1 MADTLSDYYGL
12 GLPQQTQD
20 QIPASNALSGNPI
33 SFPSLDAPLGGS
45 TRSRGQKLM
54 GMGGGA
60 DLPTKLRALGAM
72 FGNEVP
78 EFRQQ
83 MMQEREAESRLGVQE
98 LQKREMLD
106 KSLAKDYFTAY
117 AMAEN
122 EDYQGFMDL
131 MQDRLQLERKLGLD
145 SSSTLEIMQDAQGPD
160 GLASVMPYLKSTID
174 ASFAAGYLTPASV
187 LQNVPAS
194 YRALQLRADEA
205 GLPIGSAER
214 AEFMRSGG
222 TDYNRGGI
230 GLERWA
236 NGTAIQYLPDGNTRV
251 IDRSGRIITDP
262 AEKLQVL
269 ELAYAS
275 GPAEAAAEATQVANV
290 NRSQEIITNSLD
302 SAKTVPNIKASLV
315 LLNGVIETGGFS
327 GISLRLKNSLGIGS
341 GDEAELAYNLRKSVL
356 EQLRP
361 TFGAAFTEREGA
373 LLREIEASETKST
386 EGNIRLLEKLL
397 AAVELDVEM
406 GRARAMD
413 QQDTSTVRDL
423 DTFMNA
429 QLGANSTGLFNEIY
443 QNNLE
448 LSETNTGIPPAPP
461 IPNEY
466 GDMTQEAWEQI
477 WQNMEPEGRALWRR

>member
-1 MADTLSDYYGL
+1 MDLDSNTLAGYYGL
-12 GLPQQTQD
+12 NDQQA
-20 QIPASNALSGNPI
+20 PAGNALSGNPI
-33 SFPSLDAPLGGS
+33 SFPSLDSPLGGS

-72 FGNEVP
+72 FSNQVP
-78 EFRQQ
+78 QFRQQ
-83 MMQEREAESRLGVQE
+83 MMQENEAESRLGVQE

-106 KSLAKDYFTAY
+106 KSLAKDYFTAF

-122 EDYQGFMDL
+122 GDYQGFMGL
-131 MQDRLQLERKLGLD
+131 MEDRLQLERKLGLD
-145 SSSTLEIMQDAQGPD
+145 TSSTLEIMQDAQGPD
-160 GLASVMPYLKSTID
+160 GLASVMPYLKSTIE

-205 GLPIGSAER
+205 GLPMGSAER

-251 IDRSGRIITDP
+251 IDRSGKIITDP
-262 AEKLQVL
+262 TEKIQVL

-290 NRSQEIITNSLD
+290 TRSQEIITNSLT
-302 SAKTVPNIKASLV
+302 SAKTVPNLKASLV

-356 EQLRP
+356 EQLKP

-423 DTFMNA
+423 DTFMSA

-448 LSETNTGIPPAPP
+448 LSQTNTRIPPAPP
-461 IPNEY
+461 IPDEY
-466 GDMTQEAWEQI
+466 GDMTQEAWEQT
-477 WQNMEPEGRALWRR
+477 WQNMEPEGRALWSR

>member
-1 MADTLSDYYGL
+1 MDLDSNTLAGYYGL
-12 GLPQQTQD
+12 NDQQA
-20 QIPASNALSGNPI
+20 PAGNALSGNPI
-33 SFPSLDAPLGGS
+33 SFPSLDSPLGGS

-72 FGNEVP
+72 FSNQVP
-78 EFRQQ
+78 QFRQQ
-83 MMQEREAESRLGVQE
+83 MMQENEAESRLGVQE

-106 KSLAKDYFTAY
+106 KSLAKDYFTAF

-122 EDYQGFMDL
+122 GDYQGFMGL
-131 MQDRLQLERKLGLD
+131 MEDRLQLERKLGLD
-145 SSSTLEIMQDAQGPD
+145 TSSTLEIMQDAQGPD
-160 GLASVMPYLKSTID
+160 GLASVMPYLKSTIE

-205 GLPIGSAER
+205 GLPMGSAER

-251 IDRSGRIITDP
+251 IDRSGKIITDP
-262 AEKLQVL
+262 TEKIQVL

-290 NRSQEIITNSLD
+290 TRSQEIITNSLT
-302 SAKTVPNIKASLV
+302 SAKTVPNLKASLV

-327 GISLRLKNSLGIGS
+327 GISLRLKNSLGI
-341 GDEAELAYNLRKSVL
+341 
-356 EQLRP
+356 
-361 TFGAAFTEREGA
+361 
-373 LLREIEASETKST
+373 I
-386 EGNIRLLEKLL
+386 
-397 AAVELDVEM
+397 
-406 GRARAMD
+406 
-413 QQDTSTVRDL
+413 
-423 DTFMNA
+423 
-429 QLGANSTGLFNEIY
+429 
-443 QNNLE
+443 
-448 LSETNTGIPPAPP
+448 
-461 IPNEY
+461 
-466 GDMTQEAWEQI
+466 
-477 WQNMEPEGRALWRR
+477 